1 MEKKFSKIFAFDL
14 DGTLVHEDD
23 EGQRRIPGGLKK
35 ALFELSRRDHVVV
48 ATGRRIRSAEQVIE
62 EMPQMQFGIFHNGL
76 VVRHRDGHIPVHRKI
91 SRANV
96 VQVRDLLEEAN
107 LSSFLVLDG
116 KLNDIDFIFE
126 KKSVLENEHFRYA
139 VQKSDRHSLRIDSFD
154 ELPSEWNSHILELA
168 IIGMYE
174 PLLEA
179 QKFLRRGLPPNLKA
193 VVVQNCGYDGR
204 SVLEIYDSTASKWS
218 GVEFVKRKL
227 GAERVIAVGDD
238 ENDLEMIEWSDV
250 GVAMKH
256 ALPHVRAKAKVEV
269 DGPSGLE
276 DYLWEN
282 WLR

>member
-14 DGTLVHEDD
+14 DGTLVHED
-23 EGQRRIPGGLKK
+23 EGGQRRIPEGLKA
-35 ALFELSRRDHVVV
+35 ALFELSRREHLVV
-48 ATGRRIRSAEQVIE
+48 ATGRRIRSAEPVIK

-91 SRANV
+91 SRDNV
-96 VQVRDLLEEAN
+96 AQVRDLLEGVN

-116 KLNDIDFIFE
+116 KFKDVDFIFE

-139 VQKSDRHSLRIDSFD
+139 IEKSDRHGLCVDSFI
-154 ELPSEWNSHILELA
+154 ELSSDWDSHILELA

-179 QKFLRRGLPPNLKA
+179 QKFLRDELPQNLKA
-193 VVVQNCGYDGR
+193 VVVRNCGYDGR

-218 GVEFVKRKL
+218 GVEFVKERL
-227 GAERVIAVGDD
+227 GAEQIIAVGDD

-269 DGPSGLE
+269 DGASGLE
-276 DYLWEN
+276 EYLWEN